1 MANSAIPDS
10 ADENED
16 RKESMLMDNT
26 NLTDNI
32 PDSIDENTKDIHHE
46 QQQVHHN
53 DDVIEEVDE
62 AREQSI
68 ISQSHVLPQDST

>member
-1 MANSAIPDS
+1 MADSAIPDS
-10 ADENED
+10 ADDHED

-32 PDSIDENTKDIHHE
+32 PDTIVENAKDIHHE
-46 QQQVHHN
+46 QQQDHHN

-68 ISQSHVLPQDST
+68 ISQSHVLPQDSI